1 MTDSQFT
8 CLLRQHTVDAFPAP
22 CGFRLVNR
30 SLLLI
35 AAGLELREELD
46 AKVALAGGS
55 RERLRVPPPP
65 DPGRGVGRVNRGW
78 HRSAYIDA
86 YVVPERL
93 LDPPE

>member
-8 CLLRQHTVDAFPAP
+8 CLLRQHTVDSLPAP

-46 AKVALAGGS
+46 AKVAHAGGS
-55 RERLRVPPPP
+55 RERLRVPPP
-65 DPGRGVGRVNRGW
+65 DPGRGVGRVNRGS